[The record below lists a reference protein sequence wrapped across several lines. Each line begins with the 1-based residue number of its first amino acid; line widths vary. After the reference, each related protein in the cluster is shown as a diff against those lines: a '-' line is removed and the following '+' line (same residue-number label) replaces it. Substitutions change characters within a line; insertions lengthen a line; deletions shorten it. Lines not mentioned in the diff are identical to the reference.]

1 MKPPEDQQ
9 VAGSGGRSTGIEWTQ
24 HTWNYWAG
32 CDVYSAGCTNC
43 YAMSMAARIE
53 RFGSAPH
60 YAGTTRIANGKPVW
74 SGKLSLAPPAQRRK
88 PLGIREPSLIF
99 TNSMSD
105 FWHEN
110 APDDWRLGA
119 LEVMRRASRHQ
130 FQTLTKRPEN
140 IAPFLERTGEVL
152 PHNFWAGA
160 TVEREDFRHRIDTL
174 RRVPVRI
181 RFLSIEPLL
190 GPLGE
195 LDLDGIHWV
204 IVGGESGPGAR
215 PMSAAWV
222 RDLRDQCI
230 AQRVP
235 FFFKQWGRVQ
245 NDPHLAGGGDR
256 FVATVD
262 VVGKG
267 GSVLDGRRWIE
278 MPNLSR

>member
-1 MKPPEDQQ
+1 MNSPESRHS
-9 VAGSGGRSTGIEWTQ
+9 AGGRSTGIEWTQ

-32 CDVYSAGCTNC
+32 CDVFSPGRTNC
-43 YAMSMAARIE
+43 YAMAMAARIE

-60 YAGTTRIANGKPVW
+60 YAGSTRTANGKPVW
-74 SGKLSLAPPAQRRK
+74 TGKLSLASPAQRRK

-119 LEVMRRASRHQ
+119 LDVMRRASRHQ

-140 IAPFLERTGEVL
+140 IALCLERTGAAL
-152 PHNFWAGA
+152 ARNFWPGA

-174 RRVPVRI
+174 RRVPVRT
-181 RFLSIEPLL
+181 RFPSIEPLL

-195 LDLDGIHWV
+195 LALSCIHWV

-215 PMSAAWV
+215 PMAAGWV
-222 RDLRDQCI
+222 RDIRDQCLS
-230 AQRVP
+230 QRVP
-235 FFFKQWGRVQ
+235 LFFKQWGQPQ
-245 NDPHLAGGGDR
+245 NNPIHAQCGYSAVAQLDPI
-256 FVATVD
+256 
-262 VVGKG
+262 GKG
-267 GSVLDGRRWIE
+267 GSILDGRRWTELPIPE
-278 MPNLSR
+278 